1 MVSFS
6 FGSRI
11 VLFGAIDYPVLLFA
25 VVNVYGEH
33 YLSKRTPT

>member
-11 VLFGAIDYPVLLFA
+11 VIFGALNYAVLLFA
-25 VVNVYGEH
+25 IMNVYGEH

>member
-6 FGSRI
+6 FGPRI
-11 VLFGAIDYPVLLFA
+11 VIFGALNYVAIM
-25 VVNVYGEH
+25 NVYGEH